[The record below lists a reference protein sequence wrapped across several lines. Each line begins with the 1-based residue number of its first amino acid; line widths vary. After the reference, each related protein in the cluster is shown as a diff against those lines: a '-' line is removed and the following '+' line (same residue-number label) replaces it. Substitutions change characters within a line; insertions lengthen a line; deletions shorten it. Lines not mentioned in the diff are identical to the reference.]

1 MIVIGLTMLLI
12 VLAAV
17 LIVAYFAYPHRG
29 EPVPRFPRLGPALD
43 RAGDRLGIHE
53 ADPERSK
60 ERSSARP
67 G

>member
-1 MIVIGLTMLLI
+1 MIVISLTMLFI
-12 VLAAV
+12 VAAAG

-29 EPVPRFPRLGPALD
+29 QPVPRFPRLGPALD

-60 ERSSARP
+60 RHSSARP